1 MKLNKHQSPVDEY
14 FRQREADIPVTYN
27 PDDWAELA
35 AALDAAAK
43 LPPASGAPA
52 SAPPPPQARRFR
64 GVKGWW
70 VAGLFLLLLTSA
82 WVAWEQ
88 GLPGRAA
95 YTSPA
100 TTTSAPG
107 ATTGTAIEQAPAP
120 VPAPAPVLEMPSKVP
135 APAPALPPANAPA
148 ATTAPDASPNEPTSA
163 LPMVD
168 TLSTSVA
175 PQDTIHA
182 KPVQKKKK
190 NLFW

>member
-1 MKLNKHQSPVDEY
+1 MKSNKHQSPVDEY

-27 PDDWAELA
+27 PDDWAQLA

-43 LPPASGAPA
+43 LPPA

-88 GLPGRAA
+88 GLPGRPASI
-95 YTSPA
+95 SPA
-100 TTTSAPG
+100 ATTPAPG
-107 ATTGTAIEQAPAP
+107 STAGAAPEHAPVP
-120 VPAPAPVLEMPSKVP
+120 VPAPAPLLETPSKVP
-135 APAPALPPANAPA
+135 APSTALPPANAPA
-148 ATTAPDASPNEPTSA
+148 AATAPGPNEPEAA
-163 LPMVD
+163 LPRID
-168 TLSTSVA
+168 TLSTSVV
-175 PQDTIHA
+175 PQDTTRA

>member
-1 MKLNKHQSPVDEY
+1 MKSNKHQTPVDEY

-27 PDDWAELA
+27 PDDWAQLA

-43 LPPASGAPA
+43 LPPVPGTP
-52 SAPPPPQARRFR
+52 APPPPQARRFR

-88 GLPGRAA
+88 GLPGRPAA
-95 YTSPA
+95 ISPA
-100 TTTSAPG
+100 AATPAPG
-107 ATTGTAIEQAPAP
+107 STTGAAPEQAPAP
-120 VPAPAPVLEMPSKVP
+120 APAPVPVLETPSKG
-135 APAPALPPANAPA
+135 PAPALALPPATGPA
-148 ATTAPDASPNEPTSA
+148 AAATAPGAGPNEPEAA
-163 LPMVD
+163 LPRVD

-175 PQDTIHA
+175 PQDTTKV